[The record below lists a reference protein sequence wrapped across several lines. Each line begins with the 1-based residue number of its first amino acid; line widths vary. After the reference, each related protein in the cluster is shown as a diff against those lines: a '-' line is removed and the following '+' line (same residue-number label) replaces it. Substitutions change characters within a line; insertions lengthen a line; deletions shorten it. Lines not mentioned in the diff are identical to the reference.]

1 MSKQEKKKLCWN
13 CEGNV
18 SRTAENCPY
27 CAVYLNPESTEEQEV
42 KPFYSPQGA
51 TDAVPKAPYSPQDGS
66 AEEVHEEASIALKS
80 EHTEE
85 SLFRSIFLPIT
96 LLTGGLFSLLFA
108 LILFLFSTNG
118 VLTLEWDGELWYLY
132 AIAGAPLLFS
142 GWKFLEKA

>member
-1 MSKQEKKKLCWN
+1 MSKPEKKKLCWN

-27 CAVYLNPESTEEQEV
+27 CAVYLNPEPAEEPEV
-42 KPFYSPQGA
+42 KPLYSPQSNSG
-51 TDAVPKAPYSPQDGS
+51 TIPKAPYTPQESHADEEAAPVAKSESPQD
-66 AEEVHEEASIALKS
+66 
-80 EHTEE
+80 

-96 LLTGGLFSLLFA
+96 LLTAGLFSLLFA
-108 LILFLFSTNG
+108 VILFLFSTNG

>member
-27 CAVYLNPESTEEQEV
+27 CAVYLNPEAAEESDV

-51 TDAVPKAPYSPQDGS
+51 SEVIPKAPYSPQEGS
-66 AEEVHEEASIALKS
+66 LEGVQEEVTAAKLEHS
-80 EHTEE
+80 ED
-85 SLFRSIFLPIT
+85 SMFRSVFLPIT

-108 LILFLFSTNG
+108 AILFLFATNG

-132 AIAGAPLLFS
+132 AIAAVPLLFS